1 MISLFFPFLPFVDKI
16 HSLSQLKERAHYLYE
31 EQKKTI
37 QDNFEEYNMNVDLF
51 YNMFFTKT
59 NDIDYLEHTPGISN
73 IEFTIHPLYNI
84 NFPLEIL
91 FKLIH
96 STEDIPMIKYNPGNN
111 RENIYRF
118 FTDKIATNGKKI
130 PYLFTINGNKKGLIM
145 RLSKLIATKK
155 KVGFYISITEEGRK
169 YDLICEFE
177 INGNINVRF
186 HLEHPTSVDKIQKI
200 IREAINEPIL
210 NKISNYLE
218 QSGYSYISFN
228 SLQDEN
234 IEIKK
239 MEYVAALVIKKNV
252 HLKKLIK
259 CLSSIF
265 NVVEGDLTK
274 KSERLFLQYKR
285 VSNYSEMDSKEAFI
299 NELRRQGKP
308 LHLIMAELMSNF

>member
-1 MISLFFPFLPFVDKI
+1 
-16 HSLSQLKERAHYLYE
+16 
-31 EQKKTI
+31 
-37 QDNFEEYNMNVDLF
+37 
-51 YNMFFTKT
+51 
-59 NDIDYLEHTPGISN
+59 
-73 IEFTIHPLYNI
+73 
-84 NFPLEIL
+84 
-91 FKLIH
+91 
-96 STEDIPMIKYNPGNN
+96 
-111 RENIYRF
+111 
-118 FTDKIATNGKKI
+118 
-130 PYLFTINGNKKGLIM
+130 M

-285 VSNYSEMDSKEAFI
+285 VSNYNELDSIDSFI
-299 NELRRQGKP
+299 NEIRRNDEDPESIIRKLNQ
-308 LHLIMAELMSNF
+308 NFNLDAAI